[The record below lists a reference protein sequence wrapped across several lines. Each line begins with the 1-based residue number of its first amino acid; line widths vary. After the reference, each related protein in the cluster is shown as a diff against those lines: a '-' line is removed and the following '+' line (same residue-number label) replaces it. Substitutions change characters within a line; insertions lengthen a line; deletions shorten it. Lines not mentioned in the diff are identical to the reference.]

1 MYKVWYWAL
10 IDRQADNTFIAHS
23 PDLPD
28 VTAAGTSE
36 KDAITNLTALVA
48 SYIQQL
54 VEDGRGPP
62 RPSQA
67 SEITSTIRAKELS
80 RALVPVNVPRA
91 VARPSA
97 KYSVAK

>member
-10 IDRQADNTFIAHS
+10 IDRQADNTFIAHL

-28 VTAAGTSE
+28 VTAAGNSE
-36 KDAITNLTALVA
+36 KNAIANLTALVT

-54 VEDGRGPP
+54 VEDGHAPP

-67 SEITSTIRAKELS
+67 SEIASTIRAKELG
-80 RALVPVNVPRA
+80 RALVPVNMPRA

-97 KYSVAK
+97 KYSVVK